1 MSQPDWGVSFLFFL
15 RFFLEG
21 GSGRSGGGGSSALLL
36 LNIKRNQLRL
46 RGGSRAGGI
55 VGASRVGFELIF
67 FFWAVWPLA
76 RAPLRHL
83 PSQQR
88 ALTA

>member
-1 MSQPDWGVSFLFFL
+1 MSQPDWDVSFFF
-15 RFFLEG
+15 FFFSVWSWRVGAG
-21 GSGRSGGGGSSALLL
+21 GASALLL
-36 LNIKRNQLRL
+36 LNIKRNQWRL
-46 RGGSRAGGI
+46 RGGSRAGGR

-83 PSQQR
+83 PAQRR